1 MRETSENILG
11 AFTPLILC
19 TLSCVALYNLCI
31 ISKACKDDLLK
42 DDTASILVKRLS
54 THDNHLMG
62 YTLKLIYCLLQV
74 SLNIDKFV
82 GFGIVEELY
91 VLL

>member
-1 MRETSENILG
+1 
-11 AFTPLILC
+11 
-19 TLSCVALYNLCI
+19 VALYNLCI

-62 YTLKLIYCLLQV
+62 YTLKLIYCLL
-74 SLNIDKFV
+74 
-82 GFGIVEELY
+82 
-91 VLL
+91 